1 MASKF
6 LTSFPLS
13 PHVFKTSRFRCFLL
27 SICKI
32 TPSAAITMKIACWV
46 VVFSIFLCL
55 FAYGSFSID
64 VFRKGFPIV
73 EPDPD
78 HTKLRIAR
86 EGLEAIERINNPIA
100 AVFACLRLISK
111 HLFVIGPYLCVKS
124 FLLDQ
129 LPSLSCYEG
138 AAYAT
143 ISSDLVLGTCVTQ
156 KQKLDA
162 DHNEVDL
169 SNHPFT
175 DITYRYLLVLLS
187 DGCLAGFSL
196 WQHC

>member
-100 AVFACLRLISK
+100 AVF
-111 HLFVIGPYLCVKS
+111 VIGPYLCVKS

-129 LPSLSCYEG
+129 LLFLSCYEG
-138 AAYAT
+138 FGVGHMRDT
-143 ISSDLVLGTCVTQ
+143 KT
-156 KQKLDA
+156 KLDA
-162 DHNEVDL
+162 DHDEVDL

-175 DITYRYLLVLLS
+175 DITYRYFVIFYRDMS
-187 DGCLAGFSL
+187 MGNPARIGY
-196 WQHC
+196 

>member
-46 VVFSIFLCL
+46 MVFSIFLCL

-100 AVFACLRLISK
+100 AVF
-111 HLFVIGPYLCVKS
+111 VIGPYLCVKS

-129 LPSLSCYEG
+129 LLFLSCYEG
-138 AAYAT
+138 FGVGHLRDTKTKAR
-143 ISSDLVLGTCVTQ
+143 CR
-156 KQKLDA
+156 
-162 DHNEVDL
+162 
-169 SNHPFT
+169 P
-175 DITYRYLLVLLS
+175 
-187 DGCLAGFSL
+187 
-196 WQHC
+196 